1 MNKFLNRILSSNNR
15 ILFVAKQKIQE
26 AAKKK
31 AQETFSTLPS
41 PNDLSNQLN
50 SLNITKPEDLQK
62 AEIQYQKID
71 KIFEVSINKINGS
84 LKELQGIKTQLD
96 SIKNKFNVLDEY
108 AKVILTFT
116 KIAQLLLPVI
126 DVALLSQNAATGI
139 NGLTLKK
146 SLDKSKEIK
155 EKITLYVDAIGSL
168 TNFVLT
174 FDQELERLLLPLN
187 KGIEGLTSTRDQ
199 IQSLRDQLKTIYLEF
214 LSRFTFP
221 ALEEELADS
230 GQSLETYLETNID
243 NLSNIFNNTSNTNIF
258 FIEKK
263 NQNKVVGYEYKKIK
277 N

>member
-116 KIAQLLLPVI
+116 VFS
-126 DVALLSQNAATGI
+126 V
-139 NGLTLKK
+139 
-146 SLDKSKEIK
+146 
-155 EKITLYVDAIGSL
+155 
-168 TNFVLT
+168 
-174 FDQELERLLLPLN
+174 
-187 KGIEGLTSTRDQ
+187 
-199 IQSLRDQLKTIYLEF
+199 
-214 LSRFTFP
+214 
-221 ALEEELADS
+221 
-230 GQSLETYLETNID
+230 
-243 NLSNIFNNTSNTNIF
+243 
-258 FIEKK
+258 
-263 NQNKVVGYEYKKIK
+263 
-277 N
+277 

>member
-1 MNKFLNRILSSNNR
+1 MNKFLSRTLSSNNR

-26 AAKKK
+26 AAKKQ

-116 KIAQLLLPVI
+116 KIAQLLL
-126 DVALLSQNAATGI
+126 AM
-139 NGLTLKK
+139 
-146 SLDKSKEIK
+146 LDYS
-155 EKITLYVDAIGSL
+155 
-168 TNFVLT
+168 
-174 FDQELERLLLPLN
+174 LLPV
-187 KGIEGLTSTRDQ
+187 S
-199 IQSLRDQLKTIYLEF
+199 
-214 LSRFTFP
+214 
-221 ALEEELADS
+221 
-230 GQSLETYLETNID
+230 
-243 NLSNIFNNTSNTNIF
+243 
-258 FIEKK
+258 
-263 NQNKVVGYEYKKIK
+263 VVMAI
-277 N
+277 